1 MSNTGAF
8 LMKAPGPLY
17 QPRTSG
23 MRLRTAL
30 ALLAAS
36 ASIAPLVESTV
47 ARDAEKA
54 TSQPGALTV
63 VVSPAALRALPNT
76 LSATGNVVAWR
87 EMLISSE
94 TTGLGVSEVLVDEG
108 DKVLKG
114 QTLARLNSA
123 ILRAQVAQHQAS
135 VAELQASLATAQS
148 DLRRARTVSAGV
160 VSEQTAEQRET
171 LVKTTAAK
179 LAAASA
185 ALDEV
190 SARLRQTGI
199 LAPADSTVA
208 ARSINLGQVVQS
220 GTEMFRLIEDG
231 RVEVNALVPEGQ
243 IFNVRPGQSAR
254 VADPAGSA
262 HQGEV
267 RIVAPIVDAKTRLGT
282 VRVMLPASTTLKPGM
297 FARVDIQFDAG
308 SSLSV
313 PLKALVWQ
321 QSKPAVFKV
330 TGSSTAVR
338 TPVTTGRKTSDYVE
352 ILSGLSEGDPVVVDG
367 AGLLKDGDSVRVEVA
382 TAKDKLVR

>member
-1 MSNTGAF
+1 MT
-8 LMKAPGPLY
+8 
-17 QPRTSG
+17 
-23 MRLRTAL
+23 LRTAL
-30 ALLAAS
+30 AVLAAS
-36 ASIAPLVESTV
+36 AIIALPLAPEI
-47 ARDAEKA
+47 ANGAEKSA
-54 TSQPGALTV
+54 GQSGALTV

-123 ILRAQVAQHQAS
+123 ILRAQVAQNQAS

-148 DLRRARTVSAGV
+148 DLRRARSVSAGV

-190 SARLRQTGI
+190 SARLRQTDI
-199 LAPADSTVA
+199 LAPADATVA
-208 ARSINLGQVVQS
+208 SRSINLGQVVQS

-231 RVEVNALVPEGQ
+231 RVEVNALVPEAQ
-243 IFNVRPGQSAR
+243 LFDVRSGQSAR
-254 VADPAGSA
+254 VTDPAGA
-262 HQGEV
+262 THRGEV

-282 VRVMLPASTTLKPGM
+282 VRVMLPKSTTLKPGM

-308 SSLSV
+308 ASLSV

-330 TGSSTAVR
+330 TGNSTAVR
-338 TPVTTGRKTSDYVE
+338 TPVVTGRKTSDYVE
-352 ILSGLSEGDPVVVDG
+352 ILSGLAEGDPIVVEG
-367 AGLLKDGDSVRVEVA
+367 AGLLKDGDSVQVEVA
-382 TAKDKLVR
+382 AAKDKLVR